1 MAHFTAMMQR
11 EKSFGY
17 LVGVHSVGSG
27 RWISSKSRMVRRQIT
42 QRLLGAE
49 HDVIAVGNVVAN
61 GVLSARR
68 VAIPHLLTISIR
80 LRRCGARFSASPKGS
95 LTLIIAIDI
104 GVIDGGYA

>member
-17 LVGVHSVGSG
+17 LVGVHQWV
-27 RWISSKSRMVRRQIT
+27 RPVDQQQVEMVRRQIT

-61 GVLSARR
+61 GVLSAPGWRYR
-68 VAIPHLLTISIR
+68 I
-80 LRRCGARFSASPKGS
+80 C
-95 LTLIIAIDI
+95 
-104 GVIDGGYA
+104 

>member
-17 LVGVHSVGSG
+17 LVGVHQWV
-27 RWISSKSRMVRRQIT
+27 RLMDQQQVEMVRRQIT

-61 GVLSARR
+61 GVLSARPGGDT
-68 VAIPHLLTISIR
+68 AFADDFHPATQM
-80 LRRCGARFSASPKGS
+80 RRSLQRFAKGS

>member
-17 LVGVHSVGSG
+17 LVGVHQWV
-27 RWISSKSRMVRRQIT
+27 RPVDQQQVKMVRRQIT

-61 GVLSARR
+61 GVLSARPGGDT
-68 VAIPHLLTISIR
+68 AFADDFHPATQM
-80 LRRCGARFSASPKGS
+80 RRSLQRFAKGS

>member
-1 MAHFTAMMQR
+1 MAHFTAVMQR
-11 EKSFGY
+11 EKSLGY
-17 LVGVHSVGSG
+17 LVGVHQWV
-27 RWISSKSRMVRRQIT
+27 RPVDQQQVEMVRRQIT

-61 GVLSARR
+61 GVLSARPGGDT
-68 VAIPHLLTISIR
+68 AFADDFHPATQM
-80 LRRCGARFSASPKGS
+80 RRSLQRFAKGS

>member
-1 MAHFTAMMQR
+1 
-11 EKSFGY
+11 
-17 LVGVHSVGSG
+17 
-27 RWISSKSRMVRRQIT
+27 MVRRQIT

-61 GVLSARR
+61 GVLSARPGGDTAFADDFHPATQMR
-68 VAIPHLLTISIR
+68 RLLQ
-80 LRRCGARFSASPKGS
+80 RFAKGS

>member
-17 LVGVHSVGSG
+17 LVGVHQWV
-27 RWISSKSRMVRRQIT
+27 RPVDQQQVEMVRRQIT

-61 GVLSARR
+61 GVLSARPGGDT
-68 VAIPHLLTISIR
+68 AFADDFHPATQM
-80 LRRCGARFSASPKGS
+80 RRSLQRFAKGS